1 MGQCGVSMR
10 VGGSGDS
17 DLKKDEQVSQME
29 AGVHER
35 ILGMEHEGE
44 EDCMLRSN
52 HSEGI
57 LGRLLL

>member
-35 ILGMEHEGE
+35 ILGMENEGE
-44 EDCMLRSN
+44 EDCLLRSN

-57 LGRLLL
+57 L